1 MIRRLLPV
9 AILWSLVLMWPQV
22 PVSAATADAKVRD
35 TTAYDPARIP
45 AELIRHLEKLD
56 IPADSISLT
65 VQEISAEEPV
75 VDWLSEVPRNPASVM
90 KMLTTY
96 AALDKLGPGYQW
108 QTEVRRTGLAS
119 DGVLRGDLIVIGRGN
134 PMFVQQDL
142 WSMVNHLDAR
152 GISSVA
158 GDLII
163 DTSYFD
169 LPDHDPGAFDGKA
182 YRPYNAGPDAALF
195 NFSAVDFS
203 LVPRKGYQFVDV
215 RMAPRV
221 KGLEIESA
229 IKQLNGD
236 CRGHRIKL
244 RLDVQPLENGRKVR
258 YTGHYPRSCG
268 RYQLT
273 RSVLP
278 STELLYGTLSTL
290 IEARGGELSGGL
302 LIGRAPPGSAKLFTL
317 SSKTLAEVVRSTN
330 KFSNNVMS
338 QQLFLTLG
346 AETYGEP
353 ATHGKAEK
361 ALQATL
367 EDNGIGTDSL
377 VIANGSGLCRQCQV
391 TSETIMEL
399 LDAAWQSVYMPEFVA
414 SLGVPGIDGSLK
426 KRFPKG
432 SYKGRVHMKTGTID
446 HVSAAAGYVQSHSNQ
461 RFRFALIINH
471 ENVHKGTGQAFQ
483 RRLMSWI
490 VKQ

>member
-1 MIRRLLPV
+1 MTAPQIAARNLRL
-9 AILWSLVLMWPQV
+9 ILLWAACCPIAAAVV
-22 PVSAATADAKVRD
+22 PVVSSAQE
-35 TTAYDPARIP
+35 PSSSIP
-45 AELIRHLEKLD
+45 AELSRHLDKLD
-56 IPADSISLT
+56 IPADSVSLI
-65 VQEISAEEPV
+65 VQKIGADDPV
-75 VDWLSEVPRNPASVM
+75 VSWHQEVPRNPASVM

-96 AALDKLGPGYQW
+96 AALSKLGPGYQW

-119 DGVLRGDLIVIGRGN
+119 EGVLKGDLIVIGRGN

-152 GISSVA
+152 GISTVA
-158 GDLII
+158 GDLIV

-169 LPDHDPGAFDGKA
+169 LPDHDPGAFDGKS

-215 RMAPRV
+215 RMAPKV
-221 KGLEIESA
+221 KGLEIEST
-229 IKQLNGD
+229 IRQLNGD

-244 RLDVQPLENGRKVR
+244 RLDVQPLESGRRVK

-290 IEARGGELSGGL
+290 MEARGGEISGGL
-302 LIGRAPPGSAKLFTL
+302 LIGRAPPNSTKLFTL

-353 ATHGKAEK
+353 ATRGKAEK
-361 ALQATL
+361 ALLAEL
-367 EDNGIGTDSL
+367 EARGIDTESL
-377 VIANGSGLCRQCQV
+377 IVANGSGLCRQCQV
-391 TSETIMEL
+391 TSETLMQM
-399 LDAAWQSVYMPEFVA
+399 LDVAWQSVYMPEFVA
-414 SLGVPGIDGSLK
+414 SLGVPGVDGSLK

-461 RFRFALIINH
+461 RYRFVLMINN
-471 ENVHKGTGQAFQ
+471 ENVHKGAGQAFQ

-490 VKQ
+490 VNQ